1 MFKNFR
7 FNERWRME
15 FRLEAFNVFNK
26 TQLGNPDLSLQN
38 STFGVITSGGGE
50 RNVQLSLRLHF

>member
-1 MFKNFR
+1 
-7 FNERWRME
+7 ME